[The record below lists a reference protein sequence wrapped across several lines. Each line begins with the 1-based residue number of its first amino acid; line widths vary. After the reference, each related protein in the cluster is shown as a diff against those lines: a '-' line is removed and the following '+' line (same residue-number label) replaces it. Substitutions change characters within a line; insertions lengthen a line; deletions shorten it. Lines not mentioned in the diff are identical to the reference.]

1 MNLWMFFI
9 FAAGM
14 QDRES
19 SGSAVLSA
27 EAEMC
32 AQSRAACVQHGN
44 GWCHCLL
51 HQSRQRGTGKE
62 KTFMINANILLLLYS
77 L

>member
-1 MNLWMFFI
+1 MFVI

-14 QDRES
+14 QNRES

-32 AQSRAACVQHGN
+32 AQSRAARVQHGH
-44 GWCHCLL
+44 GWCHGLL
-51 HQSRQRGTGKE
+51 HQPWQRGTGKE
-62 KTFMINANILLLLYS
+62 KTFMIKSII
-77 L
+77 